1 MTAGKSVEE
10 MRGHVSP
17 VGLSTA
23 PNPNYVT
30 QISTIDMLPVSL
42 SWTHV
47 IADVRSCFWR
57 LQQICNMRQHLSNHA
72 LPTFRA
78 LIVSKVDS
86 VA

>member
-1 MTAGKSVEE
+1 MATLRSRCGHYIFVLWFLPSIFLLLFIITMSWMTAGKSVEE
-10 MRGHVSP
+10 IRGHVLP

-47 IADVRSCFWR
+47 IADVRSCF
-57 LQQICNMRQHLSNHA
+57 
-72 LPTFRA
+72 
-78 LIVSKVDS
+78 
-86 VA
+86 